1 MGSRSETAVLMGR
14 SFVVVG
20 GGAAGVHC
28 ARELC
33 RLAASA
39 QEEDEVVLI
48 SKMFVSRYVCAFV
61 VCLVERRRPRV
72 VGCCVNADNGAFCRK
87 LLLLE
92 RKCQKQGWKKWM

>member
-1 MGSRSETAVLMGR
+1 MHVNCVDLQQ
-14 SFVVVG
+14 
-20 GGAAGVHC
+20 VHKKKMK
-28 ARELC
+28 
-33 RLAASA
+33 
-39 QEEDEVVLI
+39 VVLI